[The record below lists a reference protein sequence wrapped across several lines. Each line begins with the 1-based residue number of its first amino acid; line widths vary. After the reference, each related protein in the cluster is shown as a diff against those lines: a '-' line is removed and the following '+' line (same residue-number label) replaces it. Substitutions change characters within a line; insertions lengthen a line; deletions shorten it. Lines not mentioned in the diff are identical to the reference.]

1 MFMQA
6 RQTRL
11 FCKCRLYVAL
21 PVHAWVGEGLKLQA
35 YALHTP
41 WDFTEEHSIDS
52 LTLREEFMMHS
63 TVDVFKKKKKKP
75 VLLSSYESP
84 TTSCCLETQFLSA
97 VIKVGL
103 GSELMFTLYACLR
116 LITNAQKYQVILP
129 GSDLKIAQQV
139 A

>member
-1 MFMQA
+1 MQA

-63 TVDVFKKKKKKP
+63 TVDVFKKKTKKN

-97 VIKVGL
+97 VIKAGL

>member
-63 TVDVFKKKKKKP
+63 TVDVFKKKKKKNP
-75 VLLSSYESP
+75 
-84 TTSCCLETQFLSA
+84 CCFLAMNLPLQAA
-97 VIKVGL
+97 VWRP
-103 GSELMFTLYACLR
+103 SF
-116 LITNAQKYQVILP
+116 YQQ
-129 GSDLKIAQQV
+129 SLKSV
-139 A
+139 

>member
-1 MFMQA
+1 M
-6 RQTRL
+6 
-11 FCKCRLYVAL
+11 
-21 PVHAWVGEGLKLQA
+21 HAWVGEGLKLQA

-63 TVDVFKKKKKKP
+63 TVDVFKKKKKKKP

-84 TTSCCLETQFLSA
+84 TTSCCLEAQFLSA

>member
-1 MFMQA
+1 
-6 RQTRL
+6 
-11 FCKCRLYVAL
+11 
-21 PVHAWVGEGLKLQA
+21 
-35 YALHTP
+35 
-41 WDFTEEHSIDS
+41 
-52 LTLREEFMMHS
+52 MMHS